1 MDKAKRQ
8 KQDEEEDRLKKLAQE
23 AEDLETQKTLER
35 EKLIKGCLE
44 KLPAEPDNSATANTI
59 TRIRFRL
66 PNGETLQRKFFI
78 VNSLQTIVDYL
89 TSNGYFSEEFK
100 ILSSWP
106 RLIFI
111 YFFG

>member
-23 AEDLETQKTLER
+23 AEDLENQKSLER
-35 EKLIKGCLE
+35 ENLMKRCLE
-44 KLPAEPDNSATANTI
+44 NLPAEPDDSAAANKT

-106 RLIFI
+106 RLI
-111 YFFG
+111 